1 MLEICKRYGLL
12 CFYILGN
19 FNLLQVMEIVIGA
32 DGDKLV
38 STIAH
43 DNDISI
49 ILVLFVTI
57 FLLFNVEH
65 LKT

>member
-1 MLEICKRYGLL
+1 
-12 CFYILGN
+12 
-19 FNLLQVMEIVIGA
+19 MEIVIGA

-49 ILVLFVTI
+49 ILVLLVTI